1 MCPFICCLK
10 ELVQDGIRFPVV
22 GFDSPST
29 VTKVLLQQPGKLK
42 AKQLREGEHYHKS
55 LNMNPR
61 GECSGLNLLASCS
74 ISYAECCVNFYVFA
88 DSTDLLYDL

>member
-1 MCPFICCLK
+1 MCSFICCLK

-42 AKQLREGEHYHKS
+42 AKQLREGEKLPLVIHHES
-55 LNMNPR
+55 QSR
-61 GECSGLNLLASCS
+61 W
-74 ISYAECCVNFYVFA
+74 FR
-88 DSTDLLYDL
+88 T